1 MNLPNLKPL
10 CLLIMLFSTGA
21 VYALEALED
30 EVMSEA
36 TGEGIAFLPENFS
49 IKFDP
54 LAYVRAIPRGVPSA
68 GLKHADVYWYGLS
81 LGAADTV
88 TGATPATILS
98 NATNLSNLSSLNAGA
113 ITSWGN
119 AANPWVMR
127 VYSTNDLLY
136 NGQTATVATGANYPV
151 FQYRAPS
158 RNATATAANTEGG
171 LKYAFV
177 GDLQICN
184 NPTALIGANGTSAC
198 AGGTLFT
205 GTPVSTNAGAGR
217 LESINVWNNFTVNGS
232 RFSFFQTT
240 VDYTSSNGVPT
251 TGFAAKGAG
260 AGTFGMTFLNR
271 INSASTGVYHFG
283 VAQLAGSTPNG
294 AGPRTAAPSFDPDEG
309 AFFTDLDINLPIGNL
324 HYQPLIFGGDSSGN
338 FTIELVRIPNTP
350 AVYNAAYRDYSL
362 NTAPQ
367 LAKMCANTT
376 VDCGAATHGQ
386 ISIGNVSFKD
396 VNGTRVDLGSA
407 SIDGVFIQHLKIRTL
422 GL

>member
-10 CLLIMLFSTGA
+10 FLLFTLCSSSA

-30 EVMSEA
+30 ETMSET

-54 LAYVRAIPRGVPSA
+54 LAYVRAIPRGVPAA

-88 TGATPATILS
+88 TGATPAAILG
-98 NATNLSNLSSLNAGA
+98 NATNLTNLSSLNVGD
-113 ITSWGN
+113 ITSWGS
-119 AANPWVMR
+119 ATNPWVLR

-151 FQYRAPS
+151 FQYRAP
-158 RNATATAANTEGG
+158 NYTVGEGG

-177 GDLQICN
+177 GDIQICN
-184 NPTALIGANGTSAC
+184 NPAAAIGANGTSAC

-205 GTPVSTNAGAGR
+205 NGSANAGAGR

-232 RFSFFQTT
+232 RLSIFQTT
-240 VDYTSSNGVPT
+240 VDYTSANGTPT
-251 TGFAAKGAG
+251 TGFVAKGVG

-283 VAQLAGSTPNG
+283 VAQLTGSTPNG
-294 AGPRTAAPSFDPDEG
+294 AGPRTAAPTFNQNEG
-309 AFFTDLDINLPIGNL
+309 AFFTDLDLNLPIGNL
-324 HYQPLIFGGDSSGN
+324 HYQPVIFGGDSTGN
-338 FTIELVRIPNTP
+338 FTIELVRIPNVA
-350 AVYNAAYRDYSL
+350 AVYNAAYRDYSS
-362 NTAPQ
+362 NTAAQ
-367 LAKMCANTT
+367 LAKMCTNATA
-376 VDCGAATHGQ
+376 DCSAATHGQ

-396 VNGTRVDLGSA
+396 VSGARIDLGSA
-407 SIDGVFIQHLKIRTL
+407 SMDGILIQHLKIKTL